1 MKNKKSKNAKCE
13 IDFLRERMVNL
24 LFTLDEQK
32 TKELL
37 EVLKTGLAISEVNK
51 RYSNS
56 KSMMMN

>member
-1 MKNKKSKNAKCE
+1 MKKSKDKKE
-13 IDFLRERMVNL
+13 IDFLRERMINL
-24 LFTLDEQK
+24 LFTLDERK